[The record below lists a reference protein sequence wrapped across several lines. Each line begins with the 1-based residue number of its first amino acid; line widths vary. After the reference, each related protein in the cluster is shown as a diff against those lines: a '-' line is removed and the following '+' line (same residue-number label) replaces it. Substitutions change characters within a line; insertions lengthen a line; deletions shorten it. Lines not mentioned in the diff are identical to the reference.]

1 MTRILAIIAIMFA
14 APAAAFSPD
23 NVVISCP
30 SEKGGRDVYIY
41 KKYIMFGT
49 GISWPYNDDTSHSVK
64 TKVGDYFGWSIAVFE
79 KQAQLE
85 KLADRKGVFTRPI
98 RKLKKKTSVNFKSF
112 TRSVNF
118 QFLNDALELVSEAT
132 EKVDCKD
139 ITPR

>member
-1 MTRILAIIAIMFA
+1 MTRNLTIIAIMLA
-14 APAAAFSPD
+14 TPAAAFSPD

-30 SEKGGRDVYIY
+30 SEIGGHDVYIY

-49 GISWPYNDDTSHSVK
+49 GISWPYNEDTSHSVK
-64 TKVGDYFGWSIAVFE
+64 TMVGDYIGWSLAVFE
-79 KQAQLE
+79 EQAQLK
-85 KLADRKGVFTRPI
+85 KLADGKGVFKRPI
-98 RKLKKKTSVNFKSF
+98 SKLKKKTSVNFKSF